1 MTYEAVQ
8 AMRQADYFVV
18 TDKPKPDG
26 AADPLVAARERML
39 ARHLD
44 HEPRLVVVEDPA
56 RDRTASG
63 TATRADYETAV
74 ADWHEARAAAYEQ
87 VLRDHDGDAGFLVWG
102 DPAFYDSTLRVLEK
116 VRTRLE
122 FDLDVIPGISS
133 IQLLAARHRIVL
145 HDVGRPIH
153 VTTGRALAEAIA
165 EGQDNV
171 VVMLNRGLDPLHD
184 PGARRL
190 ADLVGSQ
197 PRHRGRSAGRGP
209 RRGRGRRDRPRAS
222 YDERKRGVADGH
234 LPAPACDLKHTKG
247 LVPRCRRRG
256 RTNNRVTG
264 TDCCSCAYAEGS
276 RRRLKAH

>member
-1 MTYEAVQ
+1 MRRVLVIGVGPGAPDQVTYEAVQ
-8 AMRQADYFVV
+8 AMRHADYFVV

-56 RDRTASG
+56 RDRTAVG

-74 ADWHEARAAAYEQ
+74 ADWHEARAEAYEQ

-153 VTTGRALAEAIA
+153 VTTARALAEAIA
-165 EGQDNV
+165 AGQDNV

-184 PGARRL
+184 PELADWLIWWGANLGTADEALVAGRVADVVGEIDRARRTT
-190 ADLVGSQ
+190 
-197 PRHRGRSAGRGP
+197 RESAGWLMDIYLL
-209 RRGRGRRDRPRAS
+209 RR
-222 YDERKRGVADGH
+222 VI
-234 LPAPACDLKHTKG
+234 
-247 LVPRCRRRG
+247 
-256 RTNNRVTG
+256 
-264 TDCCSCAYAEGS
+264 
-276 RRRLKAH
+276 